1 MICSFLWLGA
11 ATKVFFLADTLPDF
25 RHSTHSHST
34 HHIDVFQ
41 FILTFTRVNDIITDK
56 KWVFY

>member
-25 RHSTHSHST
+25 RHST